1 MQRTIDLF
9 LRDIALVLSV
19 GGAVMLLVLLV
30 VQWFVVR
37 GLRRQGRLVDLLQR
51 MRADQPKQIF
61 RYKPENCFVDAC
73 QTCHLPPDNACHRVE
88 STRQVLHLV
97 ARANCRYL

>member
-1 MQRTIDLF
+1 MQRTIDMF

-37 GLRRQGRLVDLLQR
+37 GLRRLKRG
-51 MRADQPKQIF
+51 
-61 RYKPENCFVDAC
+61 VDAVSAGNYAVH
-73 QTCHLPPDNACHRVE
+73 TLSLIHI
-88 STRQVLHLV
+88 
-97 ARANCRYL
+97 YLSHSQPV